1 MKELEIILNEYN
13 YFEVDDIDFYT
24 DVFSLDKDYLQR
36 ENKDNDLFKTNPIG
50 IGMNKG
56 EKPMRRIL
64 FRDTFFDVLKEL
76 QETDFS
82 ILSGLTYF
90 GKKNTLNNASKAH
103 ALIFDIDDVSKR
115 ELENFVFGIK
125 NNVYPNPNY
134 IILSGHG
141 IHVYYV
147 FKEPV
152 SLYPMIKLALKDL
165 KFKLTDLMWN
175 QYTSKEKNK
184 QFQGINQGFRIVGS
198 KTKLNTTVR
207 AFKSS
212 FDYVDIDYLNSFLPD
227 NKKVDFSKLYKET
240 IMSLEEAKKEYPEWY
255 ENVVLKGQKKHWVTH
270 EGLYNWWLEKIKNE
284 TTFGHR
290 YYAVMALA
298 IYAIKSNI
306 PFERLEK
313 DAYSLIPAFNE
324 ININEPFTE
333 SDVKSALE
341 CYDPN
346 YRTFPRADIEKITAI
361 EIPENK
367 RNYRTQD
374 THLKLARGQLAIL
387 RELGEV
393 QEGRPSK
400 ENLVKDFIKE
410 NPDLSV
416 TEIARELNVSRPTV
430 YKYLKK
436 SKD

>member
-50 IGMNKG
+50 IGMSKDK
-56 EKPMRRIL
+56 KPIRRIL

-90 GKKNTLNNASKAH
+90 GKKNILNNASKAH

-115 ELENFVFGIK
+115 ELENYVFGIK
-125 NNVYPNPNY
+125 NNVYPSPNY
-134 IILSGHG
+134 IVLSGHG

-152 SLYPMIKLALKDL
+152 SLYPMTKLALKDL

-240 IMSLEEAKKEYPEWY
+240 TMSLEQAKKEYPEWY

-324 ININEPFTE
+324 INKEEPFTE

-341 CYDPN
+341 CYDLN

-361 EIPENK
+361 SIPKNK

-416 TEIARELNVSRPTV
+416 TEIARELNISRPTV
-430 YKYLKK
+430 YKYLQK
-436 SKD
+436 